1 MEAGAAAKVAP
12 AETPVVQEADAKGPS
27 EDEKA
32 NAPENGA
39 LSAPELKES
48 KEVKE
53 ENQKH
58 EEKHEEKHDEEML
71 GFEVEKTLA
80 ELEKEEWYHGCLPL
94 EDIIG
99 LLVNDGEFLI
109 RGHDVTPGES
119 EKKSDIVA
127 LVTTKWGGK
136 VQDYPIRYKTL
147 DKTYIFTLDG
157 INQINDIMKLVRFH
171 VWSATPVKDEVILKA
186 PIPKQKWEL
195 RKDKVKMIEKVGA
208 GAFGEVWRGTL
219 QENPR
224 VPPAQVAIKVKK
236 VDNESKAM
244 LDEMYREARIM
255 RQYRHK
261 NVVRFYGVVYR
272 GSVDA
277 MIVMEYVQ
285 GGALNDYLKKNTNVS
300 SRTRISYSIDA
311 ATGLAYLHAK
321 GCMHRDVACRNCLID
336 VSKGVV
342 KLTDFGMSKQ
352 GEAYNIPIDEKVPVK
367 WQAPEVL
374 TKRLYTPKSDVYS
387 YGILIWEIFNNG
399 EPPFKGV
406 ENRVV
411 REKILD
417 EKFRPPMVAAL
428 PLVISK
434 VMKACWKTDPMK
446 RPTMARVVQTLR
458 RGRPDM
464 LLSNWRLSSEFVKR
478 SSSQSSGTSSGSSQ
492 GGYFSSSLRMRGSEM
507 IAKGA
512 SMLWHPTSIRS
523 KPVPSTESV
532 YVQPQPKPQPN
543 DDRMPINK

>member
-12 AETPVVQEADAKGPS
+12 AETPVVQELDAKGPS

-32 NAPENGA
+32 NAPEHGA

-53 ENQKH
+53 EKENQKH

-80 ELEKEEWYHGCLPL
+80 
-94 EDIIG
+94 
-99 LLVNDGEFLI
+99 
-109 RGHDVTPGES
+109 
-119 EKKSDIVA
+119 A

-171 VWSATPVKDEVILKA
+171 VWSATPVKDEVMLKA

-224 VPPAQVAIKVKK
+224 VPPAQVAIKVGQF
-236 VDNESKAM
+236 AF
-244 LDEMYREARIM
+244 R
-255 RQYRHK
+255 

-277 MIVMEYVQ
+277 MIVMEY
-285 GGALNDYLKKNTNVS
+285 VS

-336 VSKGVV
+336 VSKGIV

-352 GEAYNIPIDEKVPVK
+352 GDTYNIPMDEKVPVK

-387 YGILIWEIFNNG
+387 YGILTWEIFNNG
-399 EPPFKGV
+399 EPPFKGI

-411 REKILD
+411 REKVG
-417 EKFRPPMVAAL
+417 P
-428 PLVISK
+428 
-434 VMKACWKTDPMK
+434 
-446 RPTMARVVQTLR
+446 
-458 RGRPDM
+458 
-464 LLSNWRLSSEFVKR
+464 
-478 SSSQSSGTSSGSSQ
+478 
-492 GGYFSSSLRMRGSEM
+492 
-507 IAKGA
+507 
-512 SMLWHPTSIRS
+512 
-523 KPVPSTESV
+523 
-532 YVQPQPKPQPN
+532 
-543 DDRMPINK
+543 

>member
-1 MEAGAAAKVAP
+1 
-12 AETPVVQEADAKGPS
+12 
-27 EDEKA
+27 
-32 NAPENGA
+32 
-39 LSAPELKES
+39 
-48 KEVKE
+48 
-53 ENQKH
+53 
-58 EEKHEEKHDEEML
+58 
-71 GFEVEKTLA
+71 
-80 ELEKEEWYHGCLPL
+80 
-94 EDIIG
+94 
-99 LLVNDGEFLI
+99 
-109 RGHDVTPGES
+109 
-119 EKKSDIVA
+119 
-127 LVTTKWGGK
+127 
-136 VQDYPIRYKTL
+136 
-147 DKTYIFTLDG
+147 
-157 INQINDIMKLVRFH
+157 
-171 VWSATPVKDEVILKA
+171 
-186 PIPKQKWEL
+186 
-195 RKDKVKMIEKVGA
+195 MIEKVGA

-285 GGALNDYLKKNTNVS
+285 GGALNDYLKKNTNSADSAMIVMEYVDGGALNDYLKKNTNVS

-321 GCMHRDVACRNCLID
+321 GSAEDVVDRRRSRGRKHTRTADPERHPLILKMLDVACRNCLID

-352 GEAYNIPIDEKVPVK
+352 GEAYNIPMEEKVPVK

-399 EPPFKGV
+399 EPPFKGI

-428 PLVISK
+428 PIVISK